1 MMENISLFMFPV
13 MILVVFAGFPVVF
26 SLMGIS
32 LYFGIVCFGSR

>member
-1 MMENISLFMFPV
+1 MMENLSLLMFPV

-32 LYFGIVCFGSR
+32 LYF